1 MFMNVTSKWLKILRQ
16 NIKYYFIEIADRV
29 KERSTCNSRKVGCVL
44 VKDKQILSTGYNGS
58 VPGHDDCNELTCK
71 RGCKETIHAEV
82 NALRYVQPNECY
94 LLACTHLP
102 CNECLRMLT
111 AYGIKDIIFNH
122 TYQRDESSLLLCKE
136 FGINLYGTR
145 NAISNVPMHKVEES
159 GLITVED
166 V

>member
-1 MFMNVTSKWLKILRQ
+1 MSRIDWKSYALKLAIV
-16 NIKYYFIEIADRV
+16 AS
-29 KERSTCNSRKVGCVL
+29 ERSEDRHVKVGACVL
-44 VKDKQILSTGYNGS
+44 RHDNSVGGLGYNGAPS
-58 VPGHDDCNELTCK
+58 GVNINWENRDERRK
-71 RGCKETIHAEV
+71 RVIHAEV